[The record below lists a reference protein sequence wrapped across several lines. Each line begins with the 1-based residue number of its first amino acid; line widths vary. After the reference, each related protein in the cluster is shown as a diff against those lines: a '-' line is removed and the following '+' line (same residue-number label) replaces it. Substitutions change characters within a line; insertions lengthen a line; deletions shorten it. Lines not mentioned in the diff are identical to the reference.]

1 MYRMLDAVSSKFLI
15 LESHMSGPDAI
26 LGALDFEGWFFCES
40 QLTAPWGLALPGGR
54 LAAVHAVLEGRC
66 RIDLRGSGEA
76 RELQA
81 GDVAFLPLDT
91 PHALRSSPDVKAIP
105 VADIPSLDRRDRQIV
120 RLNHGGGGDRV
131 TLLTVS
137 FRTTGSLA
145 PVALSGIEP
154 LIVIP
159 AGNYAK
165 LRLLLELCRTEH
177 HEPGFGQSAVLRRLG
192 ETLFIVTLQILA
204 GEASSGTGWLSAV
217 NDPRFGRVLEAVHSR
232 PSYGWDLN
240 HLAEIAG
247 MSRSAF
253 SQGFRNRFG
262 MTPMNYLT
270 LLRIDKASANLAK
283 NRLPISR
290 IARHCGYTSVP
301 SFTRAFVKARNMTP
315 SQFRNQAQSA
325 RAE

>member
-1 MYRMLDAVSSKFLI
+1 
-15 LESHMSGPDAI
+15 MSGPDAI

-131 TLLTVS
+131 TLLTAS

>member
-1 MYRMLDAVSSKFLI
+1 
-15 LESHMSGPDAI
+15 MSGPDAI
-26 LGALDFEGWFFCES
+26 LSALDFEGWFFCES
-40 QLTAPWGLALPGGR
+40 RLTAPWGLALPGGR

-76 RELQA
+76 RDLQA
-81 GDVAFLPLDT
+81 GDVAFLPLDP
-91 PHALRSSPDVKAIP
+91 PHALRSGPDVKAIP
-105 VADIPSLDRRDRQIV
+105 VADIPGLDRRDRQMV

-131 TLLTVS
+131 TLLTAS

-145 PVALSGIEP
+145 PVALSGIDP
-154 LIVIP
+154 LIVSP
-159 AGNYAK
+159 AGNHAR
-165 LRLLLELCRTEH
+165 LGLLLDLCRTEH
-177 HEPGFGQSAVLRRLG
+177 HGPGFGQSAVLRRLG
-192 ETLFIVTLQILA
+192 ETLFIVMLQILA
-204 GEASSGTGWLSAV
+204 DEASSGTGWLSAI

-232 PSYGWDLN
+232 PGHAWDLN

-253 SQGFRNRFG
+253 AQGFRHRLG

-270 LLRIDKASANLAK
+270 MLRIDKAAANLAK

-290 IARHCGYTSVP
+290 IARHCGYSSVP
-301 SFTRAFVKARNMTP
+301 SFTRAFVKARKMTP

-325 RAE
+325 RDE

>member
-131 TLLTVS
+131 TLLTAS